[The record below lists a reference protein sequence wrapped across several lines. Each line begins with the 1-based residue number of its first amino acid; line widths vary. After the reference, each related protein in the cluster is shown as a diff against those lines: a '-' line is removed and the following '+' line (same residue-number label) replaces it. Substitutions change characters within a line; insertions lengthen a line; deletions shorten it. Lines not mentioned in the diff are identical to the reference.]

1 MTFLLVQIPNLMW
14 VVIPLREVR
23 QLESDSSS
31 QSLIVTTK
39 NEVSGGRLR
48 GAASEEQV
56 WVVDTFGWCQPVL
69 AGLHWRILV
78 LTGLYWYVLLYII
91 RPHNAHNFNTDHL
104 IHTGCF

>member
-1 MTFLLVQIPNLMW
+1 MW

-39 NEVSGGRLR
+39 NEVRKWWSCEGGGIGGTGL
-48 GAASEEQV
+48 GGGH
-56 WVVDTFGWCQPVL
+56 FGWCQPVL
-69 AGLHWRILV
+69 AGLYWRILV
-78 LTGLYWYVLLYII
+78 LTGLYWFVLVCIAVYTIS
-91 RPHNAHNFNTDHL
+91 PHNAHNLNTDHL